1 MTDPVLASGQY
12 SIDDYVFG
20 AGTSALVSLTTV
32 DPGTMTVQDVA
43 LVNNDGRRMGVDFLP
58 GMAVTFTGQAYAPP
72 GPATAFA
79 TMEALTSFWYN
90 ENVRMS
96 PAAYSVLRLCYPG
109 SPVIRRIYGR
119 GRSIVPTLGL
129 AYQGWIGFVAQFSAV
144 DNTFY
149 SDQLNSIVLGVAPA
163 GVHGVAP
170 PATPPLLLA
179 SQLSAV
185 NLLPAADAD
194 FELPW
199 TGRWV
204 PLSLISALGQSSGW
218 AFTGRY
224 SMVSMI
230 TGAGTANFQ
239 YPSPI
244 AVTAGVSYNVSAEAE
259 AVVVTA
265 GGTATVQAIWKNSGG
280 SQIGSNVTLS
290 SGTLSATAA
299 TQLSGSAIAPAG
311 AASLEINV
319 TYASPAAGNVYWD
332 TWIVTAGAYLQQAA
346 LNAGTMKTW
355 PIIAF
360 TGPCTNPTIVYS
372 NSSVS
377 VSLQATLAAGQTA
390 VIQTAPWNRSVSL
403 TSAVGYDPLLRL
415 AVTDPLTTGALSSS
429 LAGFVYGSPIDSLA
443 LLPGSPAYLLYQAQ
457 DVTGNSQCTIA
468 WRNGYRIIGGAGT

>member
-12 SIDDYVFG
+12 SIDGYVFG
-20 AGTSALVSLTTV
+20 VGTSALVALTAV

-72 GPATAFA
+72 GPLTAFA
-79 TMEALTSFWYN
+79 TLEALTSFWYN
-90 ENVRMS
+90 ENVRMTPGALS
-96 PAAYSVLRLCYPG
+96 TLRLRYPN
-109 SPVIRRIYGR
+109 SPVTRRIYGR
-119 GRSIVPTLGL
+119 GRSLVNTLGM

-149 SDQLNSIVLGVAPA
+149 SDQLNSLVLGVAPA
-163 GVHGVAP
+163 NVHGIAP
-170 PATPPLLLA
+170 PATPPILLA
-179 SQLSAV
+179 SQLNAI

-199 TGRWV
+199 TGSWV
-204 PLSLISALGQSSGW
+204 PLSLISAQGQSSGW

-224 SMVSMI
+224 SMVTQI

-239 YPSPI
+239 YQNPI
-244 AVTAGVSYNVSAEAE
+244 PVIAGVSYNVSVEAE
-259 AVVVTA
+259 AVVSTA
-265 GGTATVQAIWKNSGG
+265 GGTATVQAIWRNSGG

-299 TQLSGSAIAPAG
+299 TQLSGSAIAPVG

-332 TWIVTAGAYLQQAA
+332 TWIITSGAYLQSAA
-346 LNAGTMKTW
+346 LNAGTIKTW
-355 PIIAF
+355 PVISF

-377 VSLQATLAAGQTA
+377 VSLQTTLAAGQTA

-403 TSAVGYDPLLRL
+403 TSAVGYSLLSPLHADPFIVP
-415 AVTDPLTTGALSSS
+415 AVGAS
-429 LAGFVYGSPIDSLA
+429 LAGLVYGSPLDSLA

-457 DVTGNSQCTIA
+457 DATGNSQCTIS